1 VRAGKQRAKTSRSSL
16 QNLSEDGAVKALVRG
31 LRVLAAINNFQTA
44 TITRLESSLDL
55 PKATIIRIVRTLIL
69 EGYVVEVPD
78 GRGYRVARK
87 AKELS
92 RGLTAESPTYALVHP
107 LLVQLAKR
115 IKWPSEYLVRDG
127 DDMVI
132 EASNR
137 NLAPIKIGI
146 FEGRRFPIAASASG
160 IAFLG
165 SLPGAEQQSLIA
177 SLLDGDYA
185 GRTTEAA
192 LRSKI
197 RDFHEQGYA
206 SWSEE
211 HLEPGLKVIA
221 VPVIF
226 EERPMGAVSAVFF
239 DEAMAQSTLHDLIIP
254 NLQQTCEQIT
264 SLFTN
269 AELEP

>member
-1 VRAGKQRAKTSRSSL
+1 M
-16 QNLSEDGAVKALVRG
+16 QNLNEDGAVKSLVRG
-31 LRVLAAINNFQTA
+31 LRVLAAINNYHTA

-55 PKATIIRIVRTLIL
+55 PKATIIRIVRTLIV

-78 GRGYRVARK
+78 GKGYRVARK
-87 AKELS
+87 AKDLS

-107 LLVQLAKR
+107 LLVQLGKR

-127 DDMVI
+127 DEMVI

-160 IAFLG
+160 VAYLG
-165 SLPGAEQQSLIA
+165 SLGSAEREALIA
-177 SLLDGDYA
+177 NLLTGSSDDA
-185 GRTTEAA
+185 AEKA
-192 LRSKI
+192 LRSRI
-197 RDFHEQGYA
+197 REFNRTGYA

-221 VPVIF
+221 VPVVVAR
-226 EERPMGAVSAVFF
+226 RPIGAISAVFF
-239 DEAMAQSTLHDLIIP
+239 NEAVAGETLDGLILP
-254 NLQQTCEQIT
+254 NLRATCEQV
-264 SLFTN
+264 SALFVTAEPDN
-269 AELEP
+269 A